1 MKVLHVVWDLGQGG
15 AQTYVHDLIKQHRV
29 YEDLTP
35 EVLVLNQGGPLSE
48 AVSMLGVPVTYLHTC
63 PDKCQSITQAIK

>member
-35 EVLVLNQGGPLSE
+35 EVLVLNKGGPLS
-48 AVSMLGVPVTYLHTC
+48 AKLDGDLC
-63 PDKCQSITQAIK
+63 KILAR